1 MDFST
6 LQSRISTVRIPP
18 HRTQLHPRMHS
29 SSSSSSF
36 KSLPSQ
42 ASQSQLRWWTLA
54 ALLFLVPFFFYLLA
68 LGRGVHLSA
77 EFSESK
83 PKGFAVLLHAAPTWT
98 QVRIFEFLNEGP
110 RVPFV
115 GRADGSGIFASTKSR
130 PGLGELGAEGA
141 AKAVMGFLDFA
152 RERVPRA
159 EWKDTKVWLMGTGGL
174 GEAVPVTR
182 EKVLES
188 CRRVLRSSGF
198 MFRDEWV
205 SLISGEEQ
213 GLYSWVAANY
223 ALGTL
228 GADPQETTGIIELG
242 GASAQVTFAP
252 RELPT
257 DFSKMIKFAGVTYHL
272 YSRSMLQF
280 GQDAAWELLLK
291 RHKSRVLTSSSSS
304 SQETV
309 MDPCIPKGYNQS
321 TSPNI
326 TLNRSEKQLRTTNS
340 MGNFSACRSV
350 ALSLLQKGQDKCLRP
365 PCTIVSSFM
374 PVLQGKP
381 IVVDNFFYTSEFF
394 GVFPKASLLDI
405 EAAGRHYC
413 EGDWAN
419 LNDEY
424 HGVDEMDLLRYC
436 FSSAFTVAFLHDGLG
451 ISMDDKRVGFA
462 NQMGS
467 APLDWTLGAFIKQA
481 AEDPEKGLDNVAHII
496 GDDTVTYLS
505 LFAILCLVILAALIM
520 SNFRKPQFKTV
531 YDLEKGRYIVTRV
544 PR

>member
-42 ASQSQLRWWTLA
+42 APQSQLKWWTLA
-54 ALLFLVPFFFYLLA
+54 ALLFIVPFFFYLLA

-110 RVPFV
+110 PVPFV
-115 GRADGSGIFASTKSR
+115 GRADGSGVFASTKSR

-291 RHKSRVLTSSSSS
+291 RHKSRVLTS
-304 SQETV
+304 
-309 MDPCIPKGYNQS
+309 Y
-321 TSPNI
+321 
-326 TLNRSEKQLRTTNS
+326 
-340 MGNFSACRSV
+340 
-350 ALSLLQKGQDKCLRP
+350 KCLRP

-424 HGVDEMDLLRYC
+424 HGIDEMDLLRYC